1 MKYKITFLFDINND
15 WIKDYFDKYN
25 FEFNKNKKFSV
36 NIGYNLDNVQNQD
49 IVFPLSY
56 TKILSKNFLKI
67 NKEIIIAH
75 PSKLPKD
82 KGFAPLANQI
92 LRGQSYFYISLIKA
106 EQKVDRGK
114 IYIQKKFKLN
124 GTELNSE
131 IRKLQAKNIFR
142 MIDSFLKNSLKI
154 NALVK

>member
-1 MKYKITFLFDINND
+1 MNYKITFLFDINND

-25 FEFNKNKKFSV
+25 FEFNKNKKFTV
-36 NIGYNLDNVQNQD
+36 NTTYNLDNVQNQD

-114 IYIQKKFKLN
+114 FIFKKNLN
-124 GTELNSE
+124 LMVLN
-131 IRKLQAKNIFR
+131 
-142 MIDSFLKNSLKI
+142 
-154 NALVK
+154 